1 EQTSLAGGLCGPGVG
16 HARVWTRVAAGCG
29 HREAAEVVCP
39 AADVPGP
46 LLGRQ
51 VTVLKLDPGTAA
63 FGGEPDLDRAG
74 PGRQPAR
81 AGVAPADQQA
91 ARRVEAQE
99 AAADRRTLDVYR
111 EPAAR
116 LGLEQGV
123 LAHPGDDRR
132 RPGEVLVDPLRRR
145 LDVHGGDDRFSHHR
159 RTLRLP

>member
-1 EQTSLAGGLCGPGVG
+1 MGTVSGPRVDVR
-16 HARVWTRVAAGCG
+16 HARIRTRVAAGG
-29 HREAAEVVCP
+29 GYREAAEVVCP
-39 AADVPGP
+39 AAGVSGP
-46 LLGRQ
+46 LLDRQ
-51 VTVLKLDPGTAA
+51 VAVLKLDPGTAA
-63 FGGEPDLDRAG
+63 FGGEPDLHRAG
-74 PGRQPAR
+74 PGRQPVR

-91 ARRVEAQE
+91 VRRVEAQE

-132 RPGEVLVDPLRRR
+132 GPGEILVDPLRRR
-145 LDVHGGDDRFSHHR
+145 VDVHGGDDRFSRHR